1 LGWYGLILL
10 LATDL
15 DRLNEIYHT
24 LLKNPLRTALTAFG
38 VGWGVFMLMVVLGS
52 GKGLENGVR
61 SMFAGFATN
70 SVFFWGQST
79 SIAYQGLPKVRPM
92 QFENDDIPYLKR
104 EVPGIDILAPR
115 NQLGGFMGGNNVVYK
130 DKTGAFSVTGD
141 YPEIMS
147 VNQVF
152 IDTGRF
158 INQEDIRS
166 NRKVAVVGKRVAE
179 VLIGDKNPLQEYI
192 QINGVY
198 FQIVGRFH
206 TKKSGSEAE
215 RDEQTIYIP
224 FTTFQKAFNKGKSI
238 GWFAITCKPGV
249 KGSQVE
255 ADMRKA
261 LNRKYRVAPEDDRAF
276 GSFNV
281 EERFASM
288 ENTFTAV
295 RLVSWFVG
303 LMTLFAGVIG
313 VSNIMLITVK
323 ERTREIGI
331 RRAIGA
337 SPWAIMTQIVLESI
351 ALTLIS
357 GYLGMVSGIWLLEG
371 LNKLGIAG
379 NFFKNPEV
387 SINVAVTSLFILVVS
402 GALAGILPARRAISI
417 KPVDALR
424 YE

>member
-158 INQEDIRS
+158 IY
-166 NRKVAVVGKRVAE
+166 K
-179 VLIGDKNPLQEYI
+179 
-192 QINGVY
+192 
-198 FQIVGRFH
+198 
-206 TKKSGSEAE
+206 
-215 RDEQTIYIP
+215 
-224 FTTFQKAFNKGKSI
+224 
-238 GWFAITCKPGV
+238 
-249 KGSQVE
+249 
-255 ADMRKA
+255 
-261 LNRKYRVAPEDDRAF
+261 
-276 GSFNV
+276 
-281 EERFASM
+281 
-288 ENTFTAV
+288 
-295 RLVSWFVG
+295 
-303 LMTLFAGVIG
+303 
-313 VSNIMLITVK
+313 
-323 ERTREIGI
+323 
-331 RRAIGA
+331 
-337 SPWAIMTQIVLESI
+337 
-351 ALTLIS
+351 
-357 GYLGMVSGIWLLEG
+357 
-371 LNKLGIAG
+371 
-379 NFFKNPEV
+379 
-387 SINVAVTSLFILVVS
+387 
-402 GALAGILPARRAISI
+402 
-417 KPVDALR
+417 
-424 YE
+424 

>member
-1 LGWYGLILL
+1 
-10 LATDL
+10 
-15 DRLNEIYHT
+15 
-24 LLKNPLRTALTAFG
+24 
-38 VGWGVFMLMVVLGS
+38 
-52 GKGLENGVR
+52 
-61 SMFAGFATN
+61 
-70 SVFFWGQST
+70 
-79 SIAYQGLPKVRPM
+79 
-92 QFENDDIPYLKR
+92 
-104 EVPGIDILAPR
+104 
-115 NQLGGFMGGNNVVYK
+115 
-130 DKTGAFSVTGD
+130 
-141 YPEIMS
+141 
-147 VNQVF
+147 
-152 IDTGRF
+152 
-158 INQEDIRS
+158 
-166 NRKVAVVGKRVAE
+166 
-179 VLIGDKNPLQEYI
+179 
-192 QINGVY
+192 
-198 FQIVGRFH
+198 
-206 TKKSGSEAE
+206 
-215 RDEQTIYIP
+215 
-224 FTTFQKAFNKGKSI
+224 
-238 GWFAITCKPGV
+238 
-249 KGSQVE
+249 
-255 ADMRKA
+255 MRKA